1 MCTIAGRRKGVTMVR
16 YHTVHSRKI
25 DQTIIHTKEDSAQT
39 DSFYWSAL
47 VCEKKLKLGR
57 AIRNL

>member
-1 MCTIAGRRKGVTMVR
+1 VR
-16 YHTVHSRKI
+16 YHAVHSSKI
-25 DQTIIHTKEDSAQT
+25 DQIIIHTKEDSAQT